1 MITVTAGES
10 HEQVQSNSE
19 EIILNGPPMHL
30 TGNFTLENSTDEII
44 FIKELPLTA
53 GKSFGSIL
61 SAAANFPINTALMPG
76 EIRNHFAWFSLNPQ
90 TPPGTYE
97 AVVAVGGNEK
107 KVKMIVQENVELELS
122 PSKVS
127 FTGVAPGLVHK
138 TEVLLVNRGNVPVT
152 VPDIKHSTTLDFDFL
167 CRSFSKAIRDK
178 GNEGFMATMDE
189 VTRDIQKD
197 MAGWLQINIAECGQQ
212 VKGGTSLLL
221 HFSITLPEKINVRND
236 YYGDIRLIDDLMLSY
251 KIIPG

>member
-1 MITVTAGES
+1 MITVTADEPN
-10 HEQVQSNSE
+10 EQVQSNDE

-30 TGNFTLENSTDEII
+30 TGNFTLENSTDEIV
-44 FIKELPLTA
+44 FIKELPLIT
-53 GKSFGSIL
+53 GKSMGPL
-61 SAAANFPINTALMPG
+61 SSKPNFPINTALMPG
-76 EIRNHFAWFSLNPQ
+76 EVRNHFAWFSLNPQ

-138 TEVLLVNRGNVPVT
+138 AEVLLVNRGNVPVT
-152 VPDIKHSTTLDFDFL
+152 IPDIKHATTLDFDFL
-167 CRSFSKAIRDK
+167 CRSFSNAIRDK
-178 GNEGFMATMDE
+178 GMEGFMATMDE
-189 VTRDIQKD
+189 VTRDIHKD
-197 MAGWLQINIAECGQQ
+197 MAGWLQINIAESGQQ
-212 VKGGTSLLL
+212 VKGGSSLLL
-221 HFSITLPEKINVRND
+221 HFSITLPEKINIKND

-251 KIIPG
+251 KIIPC